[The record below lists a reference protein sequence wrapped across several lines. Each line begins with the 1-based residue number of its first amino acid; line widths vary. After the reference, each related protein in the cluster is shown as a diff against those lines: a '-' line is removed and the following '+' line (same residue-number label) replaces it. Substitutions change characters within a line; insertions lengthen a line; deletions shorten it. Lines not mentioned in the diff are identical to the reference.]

1 MKTRTRLTTPP
12 GQDPIGTAQ
21 QRPEDEHYVT
31 ALQLPEE
38 PSVPGRHRRTWSALT
53 IVLVLAL
60 AGYVV
65 FRVATAGQG
74 FDPALD
80 RLPDEQQAPADDGLP
95 GEDGEDGQG

>member
-12 GQDPIGTAQ
+12 GQDPIGTTQ
-21 QRPEDEHYVT
+21 QRHEDEHYVP

-38 PSVPGRHRRTWSALT
+38 PRVPGRHRRAWNILA
-53 IVLVLAL
+53 IVAVLLL
-60 AGYVV
+60 AGYIT

-80 RLPDEQQAPADDGLP
+80 RLPDEHQAPVDDGNGGLP
-95 GEDGEDGQG
+95 GED